1 MKKYLLILLCAFAWI
16 SVNAQNP
23 NNGVWTIYGTG
34 VEGHDADNIANLNSI
49 PSGVTTI
56 RFEGN
61 FSGWSGGILVNDVE
75 GVSKSGITTI
85 DLKDANFSAT
95 TVNITPII
103 TQVYNPEDQTTSNK
117 ITDYSY
123 SVTNSWAF
131 KNFDGLTNIIWPE
144 DNSISVLPDN
154 AFYGCTGL
162 TSVTI
167 PNTVEVIGD
176 HAFETCS
183 SLATLNYQITS
194 SVKIFG
200 ENAFKQTAL
209 TSVTIPGSALLIRT
223 NAFCEINALTT
234 VTFAKDCTENL
245 IVKTQAFD
253 NSSNITDIYILTTAH
268 IQCSNMAFEDD
279 VTYGHGDTDRV
290 LANLHFPDTQA
301 EYFTNMTHYLDQ
313 ETAADP
319 GKLQAW
325 LVEHARQANTLAQ
338 QGQNGWWEFVKAGGG
353 DPNNDPSYDKGKFL
367 MTYSHATLAHLVPD
381 GVKAYIV
388 NDIKYNETAK
398 LFEVYL
404 KSVGVIPAR
413 TGVILYGQTNATNSS
428 GKPAL
433 AMSIVRLATK
443 APGAT
448 GENATLYPDG
458 EEIPGTDIIVDLSLR
473 RDNWDS
479 PFDFVKGYKN
489 YLEPTAKVDGTTT
502 PLAPYDTDDAGQV
515 AYRYFGFG
523 HFYKTTIKNTDYK
536 DYAGFF
542 RCKKNSKI
550 ASGKAYLKL
559 AKDEFGFTG
568 NEVELLIK
576 KDDNYYL
583 RAQPAPSTGFIDE
596 RTEGYWQK
604 FLDVAETMHG
614 AEWEWPEDFG
624 VRNSAIAAAKFYDL
638 FGENEPFFQEDEAT
652 GVAKIIIP
660 ASSVETYYN
669 LNGQRV
675 INPTH
680 GIFIKNGKKVIIK

>member
-1 MKKYLLILLCAFAWI
+1 MKKYLLLLICAFAVV
-16 SVNAQNP
+16 SANAWETSDD
-23 NNGVWTIYGTG
+23 GTTFTIYGTDQ
-34 VEGHDADNIANLNSI
+34 VSNLSSDEVPATVTKI
-49 PSGVTTI
+49 VLSGT
-56 RFEGN
+56 
-61 FSGWSGGILVNDVE
+61 FSGWSGGFLL
-75 GVSKSGITTI
+75 SGRSTITEI
-85 DLKDANFSAT
+85 DLSGATFNNSANSA
-95 TVNITPII
+95 NG
-103 TQVYNPEDQTTSNK
+103 
-117 ITDYSY
+117 
-123 SVTNSWAF
+123 WAF
-131 KNFDGLTNIIWPE
+131 KNFTGLQTIDWPS
-144 DNSISVLPDN
+144 NHSITTIPTA
-154 AFYGCTGL
+154 AFYGAGI
-162 TSVTI
+162 TSVEI
-167 PNTVEVIGD
+167 PNSVVTIGSQ
-176 HAFETCS
+176 AFMDCHN
-183 SLATLNYQITS
+183 LATLSYEKKPHVQTFS
-194 SVKIFG
+194 GYCFY
-200 ENAFKQTAL
+200 QTAL
-209 TSVTIPGSALLIRT
+209 TSVTIPGSATLVASG
-223 NAFCEINALTT
+223 AFAEIDALKT
-234 VTFAKDCTENL
+234 VTFAKDCTANL
-245 IVKTQAFD
+245 VVQTQAFD
-253 NSSNITDIYILTTAH
+253 NSSYITDIYILTTAH

-279 VTYGHGDTDRV
+279 ITYAHGDTDRP
-290 LANLHFPDTQA
+290 LANLHFPDSEA
-301 EYFTNMTHYLDQ
+301 NYFTNMTHYLDQ
-313 ETAADP
+313 ETAKDP
-319 GKLQAW
+319 GKLQKW
-325 LVEHARQANTLAQ
+325 LVDHYSQALNLAQ
-338 QGQNGWWEFVKAGGG
+338 NGQNGWWEFVNAGGG

-367 MTYSHATLAHLVPD
+367 MTYSHATLAHIVPD

-404 KSVGVIPAR
+404 KAVGVIPAR
-413 TGVILYGQTNATNSS
+413 TGVILYGQTNATNTS
-428 GKPAL
+428 GKPSL

-458 EEIPGTDIIVDLSLR
+458 AKIDGTDIIVDLSLR

-479 PFDFVKGYKN
+479 PFDFVKDYKN
-489 YLEPTAKVDGTTT
+489 YLEPTAKLDGTTT

-568 NEVELLIK
+568 DEVELLIK
-576 KDDNYYL
+576 KDNNYYL
-583 RAQPAPSTGFIDE
+583 RAEPAPSTGFIDE

-604 FLDVAETMHG
+604 YLDVAETMHG